1 MKTLTSY
8 ITEAKNYFKLTD
20 EERRQLE
27 TVVGIVSGN
36 LGDEEDTKH
45 YQTLIDQF
53 DEDEIRQLDLL
64 YDYLSDTETYKT
76 VSRNGLIEDIEL
88 VKRIVAWLDEEGELE
103 MDSDTYR
110 NIINYNK

>member
-1 MKTLTSY
+1 MKNLTSY

-20 EERRQLE
+20 NERRQLE
-27 TVVGIVSGN
+27 NVVGIVSGN
-36 LGDEEDTKH
+36 LGDDEDTKH

-76 VSRNGLIEDIEL
+76 VSRNGLIDDIEL
-88 VKRIVAWLDEEGELE
+88 VKRIVAWLDEDGELE
-103 MDSDTYR
+103 MNYDTYK
-110 NIINYNK
+110 NIMNYK